1 MVVKRAARAGT
12 LESSDISV
20 TVWPDE
26 EGLTVTL
33 TSSVENQFGD
43 AIRATIREV
52 AEEMGVTR
60 AAIEAVDHGAL
71 DCTIRA
77 RVETA
82 IERACREEVSAP

>member
-33 TSSVENQFGD
+33 VSSVENQFGD
-43 AIRATIREV
+43 AIRAAIREV
-52 AEEMGVTR
+52 AEEMGVTN
-60 AAIEAVDHGAL
+60 ASIEAVDHGAL

-82 IERACREEVSAP
+82 IERACREEASAS

>member
-1 MVVKRAARAGT
+1 MVVRRAARAGT

-26 EGLTVTL
+26 ERLTVTL

-82 IERACREEVSAP
+82 LERACREEASAP

>member
-1 MVVKRAARAGT
+1 MTVLRAARAGT

-20 TVWPDE
+20 SVWPAD
-26 EGLTVTL
+26 EGLTVAL

-43 AIRATIREV
+43 EIRASIREV
-52 AEEMGVTR
+52 AQAMGVTC
-60 AAIEAVDHGAL
+60 AVIEAVDRGAL

-82 IERACREEVSAP
+82 LERACREEDAK

>member
-1 MVVKRAARAGT
+1 MIGKRAARAGT

-33 TSSVENQFGD
+33 VSSVENQFGD
-43 AIRATIREV
+43 AIRAAIREV
-52 AEEMGVTR
+52 AMEMGVTK

-71 DCTIRA
+71 DCTSRA

-82 IERACREEVSAP
+82 IERACREEASAQ

>member
-1 MVVKRAARAGT
+1 MVVRRAARAGT

-26 EGLTVTL
+26 EGLTIAL

-43 AIRATIREV
+43 AIRASIREV
-52 AEEMGVTR
+52 ATEMGVTK

-82 IERACREEVSAP
+82 IERACREEASAP